1 MPGEGSSQNQ
11 RQVEAIQTARK
22 VVVVLHVLCFFPLF
36 IGRTL
41 EVLGYEPVN
50 ADMVFLFFFLFIF
63 FYLVDLLT
71 VDLIHT
77 FISLLIESFELDLK
91 FGLEIA

>member
-50 ADMVFLFFFLFIF
+50 ADMVFLFLFFFIYLFLFGRFAYSGLNPYI
-63 FYLVDLLT
+63 Y
-71 VDLIHT
+71 IT
-77 FISLLIESFELDLK
+77 FNRK
-91 FGLEIA
+91 F